1 MRVELT
7 KYRVKEGKSEL
18 VDEWVEY
25 MHNHMD
31 DVLMNLEGEKMFVET
46 IFREAFNDVEY
57 LYWYSVQDDVESDD
71 TVSKAD
77 LDEKHLEYWDK
88 CIDKTFRPED
98 MKAEIVMIPERI
110 KRAMNYSND

>member
-7 KYRVKEGKSEL
+7 KYRVKEGKNEL
-18 VDEWVEY
+18 VDEWIEY

-57 LYWYSVQDDVESDD
+57 LYWYSVQDDNQPEDKI
-71 TVSKAD
+71 SKAD
-77 LDEKHLEYWDK
+77 LDEKHLEYWER

-110 KRAMNYSND
+110 RRAMRYNND